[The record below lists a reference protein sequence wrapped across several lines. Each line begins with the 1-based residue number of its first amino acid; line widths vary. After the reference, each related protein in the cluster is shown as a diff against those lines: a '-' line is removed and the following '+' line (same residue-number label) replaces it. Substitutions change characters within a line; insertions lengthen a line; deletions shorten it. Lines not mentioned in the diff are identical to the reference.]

1 MDKVMVILQKE
12 WLDLKQQRGLLLGI
26 LLPPLFLVLLP
37 IGVLY
42 GTRLAPSGNL
52 TNTNSLNPLVERLP
66 ALAGMTPQEVGQT
79 ITGMQFSILYLLLP
93 LMIPSIIAA
102 YSIVG
107 EKTSRTLEPVLA
119 TPVRIWELLLGK
131 SLIALIPAVGLT
143 WLGGGIFIAA
153 AAALAVSSRV
163 FAAIVTPGW
172 LIILLLWTPL
182 LALIAI
188 AAMTAIS
195 SRVNDPRTA
204 QQFAAWVVVPFLLL
218 FFGQLT
224 GLVVVGPV
232 LTLGVFVALVPLT
245 VLSIWGA
252 TRLFQREV
260 ILTRWK

>member
-1 MDKVMVILQKE
+1 MDKVLVILHKE

-26 LLPPLFLVLLP
+26 LLPPLFIVLLP
-37 IGVLY
+37 IGILY
-42 GTRLAPSGNL
+42 GARLVPGGSL
-52 TNTNSLNPLVERLP
+52 TNTNSLIGRLP
-66 ALAGMTPQEVGQT
+66 ALAGMTQQEAGQA
-79 ITGMQFSILYLLLP
+79 IVGMQFSILFLLLP

-119 TPVRIWELLLGK
+119 TPVRTWELLFGK
-131 SLIALIPAVGLT
+131 SLTALIPAVGLT
-143 WLGGGIFIAA
+143 WLVGGIFIAA
-153 AAALAVSSRV
+153 TAVLAVSPRV

-182 LALIAI
+182 LTLIAI

-204 QQFAAWVVVPFLLL
+204 QQFAAWAVVPFMAL

-224 GLVVVGPV
+224 GLVVVGPA
-232 LTLGVFVALVPLT
+232 LTLGVFIVLIPIAI
-245 VLSIWGA
+245 LSIWGA
-252 TRLFQREV
+252 ARLFQREV

>member
-37 IGVLY
+37 IGILY
-42 GTRLAPSGNL
+42 ATRYAPGGNFSD
-52 TNTNSLNPLVERLP
+52 TNSFILRLP
-66 ALAGMTPQEVGQT
+66 ALAGMTSQEIGQT
-79 ITGMQFSILYLLLP
+79 IVGMQFSILFLLLP

-107 EKTSRTLEPVLA
+107 EKTSRTLEPLLA
-119 TPVRIWELLLGK
+119 TPVRTWELLLGK
-131 SLIALIPAVGLT
+131 SLAALIPAVGLT
-143 WLGGGIFIAA
+143 WFVGGIFVGAT
-153 AAALAVSSRV
+153 AALAVSSRV

-182 LALIAI
+182 LTTIAI
-188 AAMTAIS
+188 AAMTVIS

-204 QQFAAWVVVPFLLL
+204 QQFAAWVIVPFMAL

-224 GLVVVGPV
+224 GLVVVSPAF
-232 LTLGVFVALVPLT
+232 TLGVFIVLVPLAF
-245 VLSIWGA
+245 LSIWGA
-252 TRLFQREV
+252 ARLFQREV

>member
-1 MDKVMVILQKE
+1 MDKVIVILHKE

-37 IGVLY
+37 IGILY
-42 GTRLAPSGNL
+42 GTRLVPGGSL
-52 TNTNSLNPLVERLP
+52 TNANSLNSLIERLP
-66 ALAGMTPQEVGQT
+66 ALAGMTQQEVGQA
-79 ITGMQFSILYLLLP
+79 IVGMQFNILFLLLP

-119 TPVRIWELLLGK
+119 TPVRTWELLLGK
-131 SLIALIPAVGLT
+131 SLTALIPAIGLT
-143 WLGGGIFIAA
+143 WLVGGIYIAA
-153 AAALAVSSRV
+153 TAVLAVSPRV

-172 LIILLLWTPL
+172 LIILLLWTPML
-182 LALIAI
+182 TLIAI

-204 QQFAAWVVVPFLLL
+204 QQFAAWAVVPFMAL

-224 GLVVVGPV
+224 GLVVVGPI
-232 LTLGVFVALVPLT
+232 LTLGVFVALIPITILA
-245 VLSIWGA
+245 IWIA